1 MGLNGFGEIIVVK
14 HIYTEGKTGQT
25 GPTGPTGP
33 QGEAGASTFGEMG
46 PTGPTG
52 AIGPKGETGATGP
65 KGETGATG
73 EVGPTGPKGEKGEAG
88 ERGATGEIGPTGPK
102 GDAGEIGPTGP
113 AGAGINQNATILNM
127 AAQDIKNAQAIVL
140 STILTNNG
148 MTVSGTGITVPRD
161 GTYFVAFY
169 INRAENAAG
178 TDGISIAI
186 DGVIDNDTSRP
197 LSTASTSSGQFVFNL
212 KAGNMLTLVPTVVNA
227 TGLEANGGP
236 CATLT
241 VMRMA

>member
-1 MGLNGFGEIIVVK
+1 MGLNGFGEFIVVK

-33 QGEAGASTFGEMG
+33 QGEAGTSTFGEMG

-52 AIGPKGETGATGP
+52 ATGPKGETGATGP
-65 KGETGATG
+65 KGERG
-73 EVGPTGPKGEKGEAG
+73 ETG
-88 ERGATGEIGPTGPK
+88 ERGAVGEIGPTGPK

-113 AGAGINQNATILNM
+113 AGVGINQNATILNM

-148 MTVSGTGITVPRD
+148 MTVSGTGITVPQD

>member
-1 MGLNGFGEIIVVK
+1 MGLNRFGEIIVVK
-14 HIYTEGKTGQT
+14 HIYTEGKTGQM

-46 PTGPTG
+46 PTGP
-52 AIGPKGETGATGP
+52 TGATGP

-102 GDAGEIGPTGP
+102 GDAGETGPTGP

-148 MTVSGTGITVPRD
+148 MTISGTGITVPRD

>member
-1 MGLNGFGEIIVVK
+1 MGLNRFGEIIVVK
-14 HIYTEGKTGQT
+14 HIYTEGKTGQM

-46 PTGPTG
+46 PTGP
-52 AIGPKGETGATGP
+52 TGATGP

-102 GDAGEIGPTGP
+102 GDAGEIGPTGPTGP